1 MFLLKT
7 VEYDAFFFMAK
18 MLFKKTRSQIQPLI
32 SESNLLTSEFEHAFE
47 FVGRQISVF
56 SSFTNI
62 NGNCL
67 PYCQLMLLRYTS

>member
-1 MFLLKT
+1 MMP
-7 VEYDAFFFMAK
+7 FFFMAK

-56 SSFTNI
+56 SSFTSI